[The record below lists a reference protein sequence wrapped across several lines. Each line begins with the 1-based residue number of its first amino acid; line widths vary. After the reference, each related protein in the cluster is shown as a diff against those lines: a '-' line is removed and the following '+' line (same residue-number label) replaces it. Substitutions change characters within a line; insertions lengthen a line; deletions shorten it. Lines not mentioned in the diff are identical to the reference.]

1 MIVSPITKARL
12 FEKTLRFEFER
23 EKEIEWAV
31 RSAGARTAIE
41 QAIWAARDAGVPVT
55 KIAEEYGT
63 KDRGTI
69 YDILNKKATLVSVV
83 GDNPTWLRLVSNPE
97 ARAKAVTMGL
107 IADDWPCWTVTVQQ
121 WDDFKR
127 PDALTALDKTSSD
140 HYSGY
145 LTFCVRSKDGSIY
158 IVEAEHPGG
167 PLHKE
172 VVAWQSDSPL
182 VQQIKTQM
190 GVAK

>member
-23 EKEIEWAV
+23 EKEIEWAA
-31 RSAGARTAIE
+31 RSASARTAIE

-69 YDILNKKATLVSVV
+69 YDILNKKATLVNVTSEIESMLRIVP
-83 GDNPTWLRLVSNPE
+83 NPD
-97 ARAKAVTMGL
+97 AHAKGGYP
-107 IADDWPCWTVTVQQ
+107 DDWAAWTVTVQA
-121 WDDFKR
+121 WDDFTR
-127 PDALTALDKTSSD
+127 PDALTALEKTDSDK
-140 HYSGY
+140 YSGW
-145 LTFCVRSKDGSIY
+145 LTFCVRPNGSIH
-158 IVEAEHPGG
+158 IIATEHLGS

-172 VVAWQSDSPL
+172 VIAWQDDSPL

-190 GVAK
+190 EDEK